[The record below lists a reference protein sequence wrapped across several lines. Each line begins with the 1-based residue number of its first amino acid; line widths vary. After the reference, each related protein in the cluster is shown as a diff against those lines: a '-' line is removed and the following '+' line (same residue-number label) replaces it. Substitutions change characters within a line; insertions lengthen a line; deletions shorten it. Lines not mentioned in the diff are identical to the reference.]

1 MGEEH
6 EQEVAIGDPGH
17 AGVQVLDVVGVRPVA
32 AVEVVALLA
41 GLLLVRGELVL
52 DQQCHDTQV
61 VEGVVLRWLMLEV
74 VLFAEGYDGSRF
86 CGEQSYAVQGGHRH
100 GALQHVA
107 PAEHTVQ
114 QRLYV
119 SRVYH
124 FCATSKRGMNLL
136 VSKGPRQEIPKP
148 QVVSHAPTRE
158 GGGTQLYYGI
168 TTNVILMCCCI
179 VLYCVVLLYCI
190 VLYVNTRTLYVDT
203 QDNAVPGDPEVRAG
217 HPKTRSGSCHHT
229 KKHP

>member
-61 VEGVVLRWLMLEV
+61 VEGVVLRWAMLEV

-158 GGGTQLYYGI
+158 GGVHSYI
-168 TTNVILMCCCI
+168 M
-179 VLYCVVLLYCI
+179 VLPQ
-190 VLYVNTRTLYVDT
+190 TLY
-203 QDNAVPGDPEVRAG
+203 
-217 HPKTRSGSCHHT
+217 
-229 KKHP
+229 